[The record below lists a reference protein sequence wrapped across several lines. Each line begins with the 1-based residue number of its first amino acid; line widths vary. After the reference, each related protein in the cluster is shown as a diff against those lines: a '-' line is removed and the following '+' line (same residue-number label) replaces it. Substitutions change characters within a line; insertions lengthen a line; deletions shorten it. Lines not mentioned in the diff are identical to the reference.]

1 MGLIHQLPRIIRDG
15 PIHNVSNALRS
26 SIINFYLIFG
36 YIRVI
41 IADGIGNVGTESI
54 IDIPDNRS
62 MPPCLNVILKC
73 RNTILL
79 QTFDLY
85 VVENFLQ
92 L

>member
-1 MGLIHQLPRIIRDG
+1 MRSIHQLPRSIRDG

-36 YIRVI
+36 YIRII

-54 IDIPDNRS
+54 IDIPDNRAMS
-62 MPPCLNVILKC
+62 PCFNVISKC
-73 RNTILL
+73 RNAFPL

>member
-1 MGLIHQLPRIIRDG
+1 MGLIHQLPRIILSG

-26 SIINFYLIFG
+26 SIINFHLIFG

-41 IADGIGNVGTESI
+41 IADRIGNVGTEGI
-54 IDIPDNRS
+54 VDIPHNRAMS
-62 MPPCLNVILKC
+62 PCLNVIIKC
-73 RNTILL
+73 RNAFLL